1 MLKVF
6 LASKMTGIYGRSPV
20 MALANQQA
28 TNYSATD
35 DVRITF
41 AVWLFLPARVSCI

>member
-20 MALANQQA
+20 MALTNHQA
-28 TNYSATD
+28 TNYPATD
-35 DVRITF
+35 DLRIT
-41 AVWLFLPARVSCI
+41 VDV